1 VKVFPAFFCS
11 ATGRNEPM
19 SVEQIYKKLSDAVV
33 EMEEELAI
41 ETAHE
46 ALAQGVDVYD
56 AIEKG
61 LSDGMARAGQLF
73 EEEEYFIP
81 ELLMCSDAMYAG
93 LDILKPHLKRS
104 GESRGKVIIGVIEG
118 DTHDIGKNMVRIML
132 ETGGFDVIDLGRDV
146 PPRRFVEAARDEKA
160 QIIALST
167 LMTTTMDGM
176 GQVVKLLHEENIR
189 DGFKVMVGGGPISP
203 GFAKRIGAD
212 GYAVNAAEA
221 VKVAREL
228 VGLQGTA

>member
-1 VKVFPAFFCS
+1 MPWPFFVS
-11 ATGRNEPM
+11 TDKEVAMAEGKE
-19 SVEQIYKKLSDAVV
+19 VLLQQLAEAVV
-33 EMEEELAI
+33 AMDEEATVGKARESLA
-41 ETAHE
+41 ADVE
-46 ALAQGVDVYD
+46 AYE
-56 AIEKG
+56 AIDQG
-61 LSDGMARAGQLF
+61 LSRGMERAGQLF

-93 LDILKPHLKRS
+93 LEVLKPHLKQA
-104 GESRGKVIIGVIEG
+104 GEKRGTVVIGVIEG

-132 ETGGFDVIDLGRDV
+132 ETGGFEVIDLGRDV
-146 PPRRFVEAARDEKA
+146 PPRVFVDKAKEAGA

-176 GQVVKLLHEENIR
+176 GQVVRLLQEENIR

-203 GFAKRIGAD
+203 GFARRIGAD

-221 VKVAREL
+221 VKVARQL
-228 VGLQGTA
+228 VGTA

>member
-1 VKVFPAFFCS
+1 MAKSKEELF
-11 ATGRNEPM
+11 RE
-19 SVEQIYKKLSDAVV
+19 LSESVV
-33 EMEEELAI
+33 EMEEERTVKVA
-41 ETAHE
+41 EE
-46 ALAQGVDVYD
+46 VVRQGEDAYE

-61 LSDGMARAGQLF
+61 LSHGMERAGQLF

-93 LDILKPHLKRS
+93 LDVLKPHLKRT
-104 GESRGKVIIGVIEG
+104 GEKKGRVVIGVIEG

-132 ETGGFDVIDLGRDV
+132 ETGGFEVTDLGRDV
-146 PPRRFVEAARDEKA
+146 PPRRFVDTAKEIDAD
-160 QIIALST
+160 IIALST

-176 GQVVKLLHEENIR
+176 GKVVKILEEEQIR
-189 DGFKVMVGGGPISP
+189 AGFKVMVGGGPISP

-221 VKVAREL
+221 VKVAKRLLEG
-228 VGLQGTA
+228 VGGVQVVA

>member
-1 VKVFPAFFCS
+1 MAKSKEELFQ
-11 ATGRNEPM
+11 E
-19 SVEQIYKKLSDAVV
+19 LSDSVV
-33 EMEEELAI
+33 EMEEERTVAV
-41 ETAHE
+41 
-46 ALAQGVDVYD
+46 AQAVVREGGDAYE

-61 LSDGMARAGQLF
+61 LSHGMERAGQLF

-93 LDILKPHLKRS
+93 LDVLKPHLKKTAEKKGR
-104 GESRGKVIIGVIEG
+104 VVIGVIEG

-132 ETGGFDVIDLGRDV
+132 ETGGFEVVDLGRDV
-146 PPRRFVEAARDEKA
+146 APRQFVDKA
-160 QIIALST
+160 KEIDADIIALST

-176 GQVVKLLHEENIR
+176 GKVVRLLEEESIR

-203 GFAKRIGAD
+203 GFARRIGAD

-221 VKVAREL
+221 VKVAKQL
-228 VGLQGTA
+228 LDVSGQATVAPL